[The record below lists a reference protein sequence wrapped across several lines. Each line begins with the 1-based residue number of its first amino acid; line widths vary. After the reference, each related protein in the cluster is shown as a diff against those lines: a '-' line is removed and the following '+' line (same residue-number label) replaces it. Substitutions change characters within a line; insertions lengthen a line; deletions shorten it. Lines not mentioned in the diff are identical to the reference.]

1 MQTGLIGR
9 RITNRNLS
17 GLEAELQGIGFD
29 NAGTLSVVALLD
41 NGEIRDWIYSDVR
54 VLPRNPAQIE
64 MPIAMPIPGPGV
76 PR

>member
-9 RITNRNLS
+9 RIVNRR
-17 GLEAELQGIGFD
+17 GTLEAELQGMGFD
-29 NAGTLSVVALLD
+29 NAGLLCIVALLD
-41 NGEIRDWIYSDVR
+41 DGTLEDWNYSDVR

-64 MPIAMPIPGPGV
+64 MPIVMPIPGPGV